1 MKRLFTL
8 LVASLA
14 VALATSTSEASAR
27 ELHIVPAPTYIDLDS
42 ESSYTVTPKTTIVVE
57 DDAWNAADRFAED
70 LDEMLG
76 MLADLAEAAP
86 CEGGADA
93 LTTASLRADTV
104 GASLA
109 REDALAGAPVRCGEY
124 IAVPRVVE

>member
-42 ESSYTVTPKTTIVVE
+42 EGSYTVTPKTTIVVE

-70 LDEMLG
+70 MQSYYGSKRPLR
-76 MLADLAEAAP
+76 
-86 CEGGADA
+86 
-93 LTTASLRADTV
+93 TAKR
-104 GASLA
+104 GN
-109 REDALAGAPVRCGEY
+109 R
-124 IAVPRVVE
+124 